1 MLNVPLTAIR
11 CFEKLTGL
19 TMSYYVY
26 SPVLRAFLM
35 HTEHR
40 VPICAAAKKEFR
52 RSCSSFDGGEVLRN
66 IANFPDGCV
75 KVCHCGLCE
84 VTIPVIYG
92 NQVTAIFNAGVFLAG
107 EKLLKDFPLL
117 RQVGAPRKID
127 VSGVDTVS
135 RERLELYFEAIR
147 QFAARISM
155 WYQKVDPGDIASGS
169 LRPKEKLMYL
179 IQYGAHR
186 KLTLAKLAKQLN
198 VSYSRC
204 AHLVKELSGSSFTEL
219 LRKYRL
225 ERACFLLE
233 NTMAEIDAV
242 CRTSGFGNPANF
254 HRVFK
259 AEFGV
264 TPLEYR
270 KDPALRLK

>member
-1 MLNVPLTAIR
+1 
-11 CFEKLTGL
+11 
-19 TMSYYVY
+19 MSYYVY
-26 SPVLRAFLM
+26 SPVLKSFLM

-40 VPICAAAKKEFR
+40 TPVCAAAKREFR
-52 RSCSSFDGGEVLRN
+52 RICASFDGGEVFDN

-92 NQVTAIFNAGVFLAG
+92 NKVVAIFNAGVFRAG
-107 EKLLKDFPLL
+107 EEVLKDFLSI
-117 RQVGAPRKID
+117 RKVGALRKID
-127 VSGVDTVS
+127 VSGVETVS
-135 RERLELYFEAIR
+135 RDRLELYLEAIR

-155 WYQKVDPGDIASGS
+155 WYQKIEPEDISS
-169 LRPKEKLMYL
+169 ESFPPKEKLMYL
-179 IQYGAHR
+179 IQYGAR
-186 KLTLAKLAKQLN
+186 RNLTLAKLAKQLN

-204 AHLVKELSGSSFTEL
+204 AHLVKELSGSSFSAL

-225 ERACFLLE
+225 EHACFLLE
-233 NTMAEIDAV
+233 NTMVDIDV
-242 CRTSGFGNPANF
+242 ICRNSGFGDPANF
-254 HRVFK
+254 HRAFK

-270 KDPALRLK
+270 KDPASRRS